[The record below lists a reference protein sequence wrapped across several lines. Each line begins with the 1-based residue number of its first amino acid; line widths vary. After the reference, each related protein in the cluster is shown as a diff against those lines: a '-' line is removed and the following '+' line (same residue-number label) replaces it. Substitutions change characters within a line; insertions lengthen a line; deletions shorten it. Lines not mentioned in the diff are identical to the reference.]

1 MSLGIRYQNLIV
13 TLWCTG
19 IGDAATYGARE
30 DVHLT
35 NILARHD
42 TQKSKAI
49 CVTLKMA
56 ELGTVNEVGDVG
68 DIKNLLY
75 TVHIANIS
83 ER

>member
-1 MSLGIRYQNLIV
+1 
-13 TLWCTG
+13 
-19 IGDAATYGARE
+19 
-30 DVHLT
+30 VHLT